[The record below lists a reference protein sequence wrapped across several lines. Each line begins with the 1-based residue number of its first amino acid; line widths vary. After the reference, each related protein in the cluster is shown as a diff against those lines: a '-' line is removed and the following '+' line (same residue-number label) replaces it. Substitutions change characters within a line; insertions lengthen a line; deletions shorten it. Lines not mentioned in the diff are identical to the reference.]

1 MWIFDHNIKWAARP
15 PFERQSPLVV
25 DPNVPRTPV
34 LFEFTARWRSHE
46 PQRRRCI
53 ELRQLSLGNLLDV
66 GKAGAP
72 TSGEQFL
79 GVWTRKG
86 LNGHKAHSICYPVNG
101 QLEW

>member
-1 MWIFDHNIKWAARP
+1 MWIFDHNIEWAARP

-34 LFEFTARWRSHE
+34 LFEIIARWRSHE

-53 ELRQLSLGNLLDV
+53 ELGQLSLGNLLDV
-66 GKAGAP
+66 GKAGAA
-72 TSGEQFL
+72 TGGKQFL

-86 LNGHKAHSICYPVNG
+86 LNGHG
-101 QLEW
+101 